1 MMAAEKEPKNMSTKL
16 GKKKPKKPLS
26 TKPEKE
32 PKTLKY
38 KPKKRVSKSRGSM
51 GDNNLLGI

>member
-1 MMAAEKEPKNMSTKL
+1 MKAAEKEPKNISTKL
-16 GKKKPKKPLS
+16 GKKNPKKLSS

-38 KPKKRVSKSRGSM
+38 KPKKRVSKSRGST
-51 GDNNLLGI
+51 GDNNLLDI